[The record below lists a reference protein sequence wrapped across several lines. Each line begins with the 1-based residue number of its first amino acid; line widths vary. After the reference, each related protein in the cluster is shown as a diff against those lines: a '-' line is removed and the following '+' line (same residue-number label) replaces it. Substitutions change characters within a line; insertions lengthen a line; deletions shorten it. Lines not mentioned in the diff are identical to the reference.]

1 MADGRLSG
9 KADWKS
15 EERKAAIL
23 QMALKSRR
31 SVMETGCR
39 QVAAGW
45 KTSHRK
51 RLKRQRWK
59 MQGMAEEMYVQYE
72 TEDRLK
78 EECGVFGMYD
88 FDGRDVASTI
98 YYGLLALQHRGQE
111 SCGIA
116 VSDTNGPK
124 RSVRSEKHMG
134 LVNESF
140 APESIERLN
149 GDIGVGHVRYST
161 AGSSTRENAQ
171 PLVLNYVKGTLGL
184 AHNGNLINTPE
195 LRRELEYTGAIFQ
208 TTIDSEVIAYY
219 IARERLNSASVEEAV
234 GRAMNKIKG
243 AYSLVVMSP
252 RKLIGARDPFGFRPL
267 CIGKRDN
274 AYILAS
280 ESCALDTVG
289 AEFVRDV
296 LPGEV
301 VTISP
306 EKGIESD
313 LSHALPREK
322 EARCVFEYIYFARP
336 DSVIDGMSVY
346 HSRIL
351 AGKFLAMDSPVEA
364 DLVVGVPESGNC
376 AALGYSLQSGIPYG
390 SAFVKNAYIG
400 RTFIK
405 PGQKSRESSVQVKLN
420 PIREAVEGKRIIM
433 IDDSIVRGTTS
444 DRIVKMLREA
454 GAKEVHMR
462 VSSPPFLWPCYFGT
476 DVPAREQLI
485 AYKHSVEEI
494 RQIIGTDSLAY
505 LKAERLKEIV
515 NNLGICQGCFTGK
528 YPLDPPKEDI
538 RGEFER

>member
-1 MADGRLSG
+1 
-9 KADWKS
+9 
-15 EERKAAIL
+15 
-23 QMALKSRR
+23 
-31 SVMETGCR
+31 
-39 QVAAGW
+39 
-45 KTSHRK
+45 
-51 RLKRQRWK
+51 
-59 MQGMAEEMYVQYE
+59 MYVQYE

-140 APESIERLN
+140 APESIEKLK

-243 AYSLVVMSP
+243 AYSLVIMSP